1 MYVYPTSEEYLIEFY
16 RSFAF
21 AKHET
26 IFAKILIQTLRSNF
40 TKKRFE
46 SLIVIRSI
54 VSSFPKNL
62 RESFYRLK
70 ATKIFFQSLLIIG
83 PFRLVYHPICTIG
96 RRYIMIISHLSSLN
110 RINVN
115 TSTRITEPVS
125 AVCQGRRFRGVCGG
139 INRDYTVRRLSART
153 LTTFRPSRCQ
163 ERARWPMRSGSSTV
177 SDEEEQVVGS
187 PMAQVATNMPPLRPG
202 QGPLRPLLIAVFVFL
217 CSLPLCRPFDLG
229 KSQLLIAV
237 LWTLI
242 YSYT

>member
-1 MYVYPTSEEYLIEFY
+1 MYVYPTSEEYLTEFY

-21 AKHET
+21 AKHEM
-26 IFAKILIQTLRSNF
+26 IFAKILIQILRSNF

-125 AVCQGRRFRGVCGG
+125 ARDDVSVASAEGLTGIILCAGYRREHSPPFGHHDARNVLDDRCGRDRRQLVM
-139 INRDYTVRRLSART
+139 RRSRLSARRW
-153 LTTFRPSRCQ
+153 LRSPPICRFSDPDRVLCDPFSSPFSFFSAPCRSAAPST
-163 ERARWPMRSGSSTV
+163 WV
-177 SDEEEQVVGS
+177 SL
-187 PMAQVATNMPPLRPG
+187 N
-202 QGPLRPLLIAVFVFL
+202 F
-217 CSLPLCRPFDLG
+217 
-229 KSQLLIAV
+229 
-237 LWTLI
+237 
-242 YSYT
+242 

>member
-1 MYVYPTSEEYLIEFY
+1 MYVYPTSEEYLTEFY

-21 AKHET
+21 AKHKT
-26 IFAKILIQTLRSNF
+26 IFVKILIQTLRSNF
-40 TKKRFE
+40 TKKTLR
-46 SLIVIRSI
+46 IAHRYSI
-54 VSSFPKNL
+54 DRLLFPQNL
-62 RESFYRLK
+62 RESSYRLK

-187 PMAQVATNMPPLRPG
+187 PMAQVATNMPLLRPG

-229 KSQLLIAV
+229 KSQLLIVV

>member
-1 MYVYPTSEEYLIEFY
+1 MVSSTNVRISNVRRISDRIL
-16 RSFAF
+16 SFVRVREARDDIRQNF
-21 AKHET
+21 NPNL
-26 IFAKILIQTLRSNF
+26 KIKLYEKTLRIAH
-40 TKKRFE
+40 RY
-46 SLIVIRSI
+46 SI
-54 VSSFPKNL
+54 DRLLFPQNL
-62 RESFYRLK
+62 RESSYRLK

-163 ERARWPMRSGSSTV
+163 ERAR
-177 SDEEEQVVGS
+177 
-187 PMAQVATNMPPLRPG
+187 
-202 QGPLRPLLIAVFVFL
+202 
-217 CSLPLCRPFDLG
+217 
-229 KSQLLIAV
+229 
-237 LWTLI
+237 
-242 YSYT
+242 